1 MSPREGIRRGVPKG
15 NHSLRLGLQVL
26 ADQADT
32 EGEGIPYVI
41 FNGLGWSRDAVI
53 SIEGEQGLAPYDSDG
68 ALAQYD
74 AQTEEN
80 GKTSHRLN
88 VHVQGI
94 PALGYK
100 TIWLKRPAG
109 NQAVAENSTTVFADS
124 WETDHYKVSFNERGE
139 ITSLWDKEAHR
150 EVVKPGEAANRF
162 HFFHDRPTLWDAW
175 DIDTRYEEQLAG
187 EAELIEKKLVHA
199 GEVQD
204 VPRFHWRIHN
214 SEIMQDMIFIIT
226 TGGSISRRLS
236 VGMNHINC

>member
-1 MSPREGIRRGVPKG
+1 MFQKEIIASVLDFRYWRIRPILKGKAFRMS
-15 NHSLRLGLQVL
+15 SSTDL
-26 ADQADT
+26 
-32 EGEGIPYVI
+32 
-41 FNGLGWSRDAVI
+41 
-53 SIEGEQGLAPYDSDG
+53 DG
-68 ALAQYD
+68 AEMRSFRLKESRASRRMIRMEQLAQYD

-109 NQAVAENSTTVFADS
+109 NQAVAENSTTVFANS

-175 DIDTRYEEQLAG
+175 DIDTRYEEQLA
-187 EAELIEKKLVHA
+187 E
-199 GEVQD
+199 
-204 VPRFHWRIHN
+204 
-214 SEIMQDMIFIIT
+214 
-226 TGGSISRRLS
+226 RRS
-236 VGMNHINC
+236 

>member
-1 MSPREGIRRGVPKG
+1 M
-15 NHSLRLGLQVL
+15 
-26 ADQADT
+26 
-32 EGEGIPYVI
+32 
-41 FNGLGWSRDAVI
+41 
-53 SIEGEQGLAPYDSDG
+53 
-68 ALAQYD
+68 
-74 AQTEEN
+74 
-80 GKTSHRLN
+80 N

-109 NQAVAENSTTVFADS
+109 NQAVAENSTTVFANS

-204 VPRFHWRIHN
+204 VLRFHWRIHN